1 MGTYSYKKKI
11 LISKTNKKG
20 GNQINYNIDN
30 FQVIKTLNF
39 TSHFYML
46 PKKWGTNSLIIQFFI
61 VNIRQMFAARKRGGG
76 VESPPLPSISCLNST
91 DSFFVLRITRTKM
104 NFKIAEM
111 IKIARVHLE
120 IP

>member
-61 VNIRQMFAARKRGGG
+61 VNIRKMFAARKRGGG
-76 VESPPLPSISCLNST
+76 GGAGLY
-91 DSFFVLRITRTKM
+91 
-104 NFKIAEM
+104 A
-111 IKIARVHLE
+111 H
-120 IP
+120 

>member
-1 MGTYSYKKKI
+1 MSKKIDTLLNRHVASFLKSGWDGDLLIQKKI

-61 VNIRQMFAARKRGGG
+61 V
-76 VESPPLPSISCLNST
+76 V
-91 DSFFVLRITRTKM
+91 
-104 NFKIAEM
+104 
-111 IKIARVHLE
+111 
-120 IP
+120 